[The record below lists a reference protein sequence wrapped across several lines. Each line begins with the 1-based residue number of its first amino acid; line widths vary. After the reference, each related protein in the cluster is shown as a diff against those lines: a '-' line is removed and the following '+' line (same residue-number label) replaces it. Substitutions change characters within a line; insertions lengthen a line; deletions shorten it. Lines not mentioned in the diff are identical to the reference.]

1 MYLINNNLEI
11 GSSKLKITYCQSI
24 RSIKLWRTRLFVV
37 IMSNGKGELKEIAAD
52 FEELRRNAK
61 KRLDAAGIK

>member
-1 MYLINNNLEI
+1 MYLMNNNLEI
-11 GSSKLKITYCQSI
+11 GSCKLKISYCQSI

-61 KRLDAAGIK
+61 KKLDAAAIK

>member
-1 MYLINNNLEI
+1 MYLMNSNLEI
-11 GSSKLKITYCQSI
+11 STTKLKITYSQSI

-37 IMSNGKGELKEIAAD
+37 IMNNSKGELKEIAAD

-61 KRLDAAGIK
+61 KEEEPAAIN